1 LDYIRIRTK
10 KSIIAALIGITVLF
24 LARDEIAK
32 KHGIDCQSEH
42 LLLKQKIGN
51 KEREQIARE
60 EWSGFG
66 RHA

>member
-24 LARDEIAK
+24 LARDEIAR
-32 KHGIDCQSEH
+32 KHGINCQSVQ
-42 LLLKQKIGN
+42 LQLKQN
-51 KEREQIARE
+51 LENREREPIARK

-66 RHA
+66 